1 MTIILYTI
9 ESACG
14 NPALASPF
22 YKKVK
27 NIFEVSHRTLVHI
40 DQLIQL
46 VHESML
52 IRRGSRGGAKGAAA
66 PPFVFL
72 LIIIHIIHC
81 YTHYFNLQAGV
92 KIVIITILKIITFI
106 TKRMHSCKLIANTR
120 MAMAK
125 KINK

>member
-1 MTIILYTI
+1 MKRYSNTVTVIDIHTTVTQ
-9 ESACG
+9 SH
-14 NPALASPF
+14 NH
-22 YKKVK
+22 
-27 NIFEVSHRTLVHI
+27 FEVVANKDFG
-40 DQLIQL
+40 DQPKW
-46 VHESML
+46 S
-52 IRRGSRGGAKGAAA
+52 RRGSRGGAKGAAA
-66 PPFVFL
+66 PPFGFL

-125 KINK
+125 KK